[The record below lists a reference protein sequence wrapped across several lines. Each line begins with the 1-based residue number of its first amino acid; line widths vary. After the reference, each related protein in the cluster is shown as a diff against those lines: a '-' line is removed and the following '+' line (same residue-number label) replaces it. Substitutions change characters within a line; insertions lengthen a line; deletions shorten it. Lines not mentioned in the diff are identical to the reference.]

1 MERQSNLAKQK
12 AEDATTQAQEGLRE
26 AETSK
31 QLAQAAYAL
40 VMHEQKEE
48 KACASGAPPPEA
60 AASLAAGVDAEFTE
74 MPEHSETPPKIQR
87 GRGRP
92 RKNLDQHQR
101 EEPAYSKK
109 RGRGRLQKHLIADAD
124 SEEKEE
130 EAEEDA
136 GRERCGMKSGRKEGE
151 EEECKDKKIL
161 KYKDLKAI
169 FENKERLGGGA
180 GGAGGEG
187 GSGTVRL
194 WLNGKWNS
202 HEVCMH
208 MCVLVCLCACI

>member
-1 MERQSNLAKQK
+1 MARIRARERHPCLARKGK
-12 AEDATTQAQEGLRE
+12 GKGGG
-26 AETSK
+26 ET
-31 QLAQAAYAL
+31 
-40 VMHEQKEE
+40 
-48 KACASGAPPPEA
+48 
-60 AASLAAGVDAEFTE
+60 
-74 MPEHSETPPKIQR
+74 R
-87 GRGRP
+87 
-92 RKNLDQHQR
+92 R
-101 EEPAYSKK
+101 EE
-109 RGRGRLQKHLIADAD
+109 
-124 SEEKEE
+124 EEEEEE
-130 EAEEDA
+130 EAEDA

-208 MCVLVCLCACI
+208 MCVIVCLCACI